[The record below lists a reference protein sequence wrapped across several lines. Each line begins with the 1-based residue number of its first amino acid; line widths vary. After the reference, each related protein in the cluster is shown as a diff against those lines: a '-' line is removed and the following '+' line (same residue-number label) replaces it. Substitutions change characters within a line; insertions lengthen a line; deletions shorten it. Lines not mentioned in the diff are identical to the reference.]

1 MLFRPEK
8 ETFKN
13 DQKIEIF
20 QRVSTV
26 FVKKSNFLSPLFF
39 GQIKPQKNRFRKFWI
54 KKECFLDKKIEVFK
68 ISNPW
73 KIFKG
78 VSPWFWSK
86 NRTFYHVCFLGK
98 LSKKRSFFDIL
109 NKKECFLDQKNG
121 V

>member
-8 ETFKN
+8 GSF
-13 DQKIEIF
+13 QKL
-20 QRVSTV
+20 Q
-26 FVKKSNFLSPLFF
+26 PM
-39 GQIKPQKNRFRKFWI
+39 
-54 KKECFLDKKIEVFK
+54 
-68 ISNPW
+68 PW
-73 KIFKG
+73 KFFIG

-109 NKKECFLDQKNG
+109 NEKECFLDQKNG